1 MLENTTGIY
10 LDEVNRRYPK
20 TFQPLGYDAALA
32 VDSTYKPKVISS
44 FELAVNAVITL
55 LLMKPGQYPSIPEL
69 GLDVESV
76 LFEYADDK
84 SIIGKL
90 KSKLEDQCNRISL
103 TGIEVSFV
111 MDKLNDGTDCLIC
124 QIMGTDRLCYGLPS
138 KRVLLG
144 ISYDK
149 LNQIY
154 VRKKYLERGMST

>member
-1 MLENTTGIY
+1 MLDEKGIY

-20 TFQPLGYDAALA
+20 TFQMLGYDAVLA

-44 FELAVNAVITL
+44 FELAVNAVLTL

-69 GLDVESV
+69 GLDIESV

-111 MDKLNDGTDCLIC
+111 MDKLSDGTDCLVC

-138 KRVLLG
+138 NRVLLG

-149 LNQIY
+149 LNKIY
-154 VRKKYLERGMST
+154 IRKKYLERGMSA